1 MVDGSSDV
9 RDISK
14 IADPEVR
21 ECVSIVLVN
30 PRNPLNI
37 GAVAR
42 AMSNFG
48 FRDLRLVMSD
58 YRAPLEEA
66 RSAINAE
73 SILHSAQ
80 EFSTL
85 GEAIA
90 DCTMAYATT
99 AVGDRDLQQPVDI
112 LREASVNV
120 ASHLANVVNGRI
132 AILFGS
138 EKHGLS
144 NESISHCHRILTIPM
159 QDYGSS
165 MNLGQSAAVCL
176 YELVRDQLNMPRIS
190 GEFAPATAEQLQ
202 VLDRIL
208 EEAVE
213 ESEYPARFPG
223 RGTPMQLREY
233 SRRLNI
239 PSSDVPVWIGFLRQF
254 LWKMRGN
261 KRD

>member
-1 MVDGSSDV
+1 MQDTTETECPDV
-9 RDISK
+9 RES
-14 IADPEVR
+14 
-21 ECVSIVLVN
+21 VSIVLVN

-48 FRDLRLVMSD
+48 FSDLRLVMSD

-73 SILHSAQ
+73 SVLHAAR
-80 EFSTL
+80 EFSSV
-85 GEAIA
+85 GDAIA
-90 DCTMAYATT
+90 DCTMSYATT
-99 AVGDRDLQQPVDI
+99 AVGDRDLQQPVDV
-112 LREASVNV
+112 LREASRNV
-120 ASHLANVVNGRI
+120 ALHLAHVANGRI

-159 QDYGSS
+159 HTYGTS
-165 MNLGQSAAVCL
+165 MNLGQTAAVCM
-176 YELVRDQLNMPRIS
+176 YELVRECLDMPRIS

-213 ESEYPARFPG
+213 ESEYPGRFPG

-233 SRRLNI
+233 TRRLSI

-261 KRD
+261 RRD